1 MITGIMLLF
10 TYINILT
17 KLKNFCY
24 RFDFNKMFDVFGS
37 KYFFVSDVGSQL
49 NDHLI
54 KVIDVLM
61 VSVNQ

>member
-37 KYFFVSDVGSQL
+37 KYFFVSDVG
-49 NDHLI
+49 
-54 KVIDVLM
+54 
-61 VSVNQ
+61 